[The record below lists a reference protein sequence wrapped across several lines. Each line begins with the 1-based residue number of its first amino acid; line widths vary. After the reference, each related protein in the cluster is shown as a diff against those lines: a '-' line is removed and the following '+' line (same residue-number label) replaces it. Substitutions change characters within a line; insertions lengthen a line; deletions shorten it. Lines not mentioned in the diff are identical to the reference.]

1 MLDNDA
7 GFPEFPDEGLF
18 HIKDRLILSDPSIS
32 VHCKSFVLIDVIG
45 LRDRRL
51 RHRLWSGESF
61 WYGIDEDGD
70 LLNPWRMRGWYLD
83 LDSPLSISEQKL
95 HFWTLLRMYADS
107 CLYSP
112 FFELAEYHGM
122 GLGLRSKV
130 DCWVEEMAE
139 DIPGYLE
146 FRSQVPVCI

>member
-1 MLDNDA
+1 M
-7 GFPEFPDEGLF
+7 
-18 HIKDRLILSDPSIS
+18 S
-32 VHCKSFVLIDVIG
+32 VHCKSFVFIDVIG
-45 LRDRRL
+45 LCDRRM
-51 RHRLWSGESF
+51 
-61 WYGIDEDGD
+61 DGD
-70 LLNPWRMRGWYLD
+70 LLNPWCIRGWYLD

-95 HFWTLLRMYADS
+95 HFWTLLRMHADS

-122 GLGLRSKV
+122 GLGLPSKV

-139 DIPGYLE
+139 EIPGYLE